1 MTRDGRDG
9 RDSTE
14 VGVRPL
20 FKMFVEI
27 HVKVAHMPSNM
38 PLRSYPRR

>member
-1 MTRDGRDG
+1 ME

-20 FKMFVEI
+20 FKMPVEI

-38 PLRSYPRR
+38 PTELST